1 MAPVPSSRTPV
12 DNAHRRAASTIRDVA
27 RLAGVSVTTVSRV
40 LNGKGDVAAETALR
54 VQQVIDDLGYESS
67 LAARSLRSS
76 RTQVIGL
83 VLPDMDHTW
92 AVEVVRAASRAV
104 TGTPYDLF
112 VMASGTRSHTERGRW
127 EQQQITR
134 LNGALTDGVIVAVPD
149 APVFRTEHP
158 LVALDSFLNSDVY
171 PSVNADNFQGARDA
185 VQHLLDL
192 GHRRI
197 GFVQGLGYLESANQR
212 LRAFEQAHADAGI
225 PLDPTLVLP
234 GDFSTDAGVQA
245 MRQFLALAQPPTAIF
260 AANDDTAFGV
270 LAAARAAGLRV
281 PQDLSVVGFDNVPEA
296 AVAHPPL
303 TTVDQQVEWAVRT
316 SVSMLID
323 LVEGRMPASLRVVI
337 PAHLVIREST
347 APPAAPPTVQPRPH
361 QRSRLSR
368 KEASPPPRF

>member
-1 MAPVPSSRTPV
+1 MAPAPSSTYGARTRSAP
-12 DNAHRRAASTIRDVA
+12 TIRDVA

-40 LNGKGDVAAETALR
+40 LNGKGDVAPETALR
-54 VQQVIDDLGYESS
+54 VRQVIDDLGYESS

-92 AVEVVRAASRAV
+92 AVEVVRAASRSV

-158 LVALDSFLNSDVY
+158 LVALDSFLNSNVY

-185 VQHLLDL
+185 VQHLFDL

-197 GFVQGLGYLESANQR
+197 GFIEGLGYLESASQR
-212 LRAFEQAHADAGI
+212 LRAFERAHADAGF
-225 PLDPTLVLP
+225 PLDPALVLP
-234 GDFSTDAGVQA
+234 GDFSIDAGVQA
-245 MRQFLALAQPPTAIF
+245 MQRYLALAEPPTAVF

-270 LAAARAAGLRV
+270 LSAARAAGLRV

-323 LVEGRMPASLRVVI
+323 LVEGRTPASLRVII

-347 APPAAPPTVQPRPH
+347 APPAASPAVQPRAR
-361 QRSRLSR
+361 QRPRLSR
-368 KEASPPPRF
+368 KEASPPARF